1 MNAIVSKISGKEYN
15 MKELKIAST
24 DGKNKLHVYC
34 WEPSVSPVAI
44 LQISHGMVEHLGR
57 YDEFARF
64 MADRGV
70 IVIGNDHLG
79 HGLTA
84 KEGDHGFFGAEK
96 SKTVV
101 DDLYEV
107 TKYAKTTYGGNLPY
121 FLFGH
126 SMGSFMARRYIM
138 TYGGELTGVI
148 ISGTG
153 SQPAAA
159 LFGGKLIANIT
170 GLLKGERHK
179 PKLIKQIAFGSYLKR
194 IENPKSKSDWLSK
207 DEEIVKKY
215 DSDKFCT
222 FDFTVD
228 GYKTLF
234 DSISFIQKK
243 ENIEKIPNNLPILF
257 ISGTEDPVGNYG
269 KDVESVYDTYDKAGV
284 NDIEMLLYH
293 DGRHEML
300 NEIEREGVFED
311 VYEWVENHIK

>member
-1 MNAIVSKISGKEYN
+1 

-24 DGKNKLHVYC
+24 DGKNKLHVYV
-34 WEPSVSPVAI
+34 WEPKENPVAI

-64 MADRGV
+64 LADRGI

-84 KEGDHGFFGAEK
+84 EEGDLGFFGAEK

-107 TKYAKTTYGGNLPY
+107 TKYAKKTYGSELPF

-138 TYGGELTGVI
+138 TYGSELTGVI

-153 SQPAAA
+153 SQPSLA
-159 LFGGKLIANIT
+159 LVGGKLIANIT
-170 GLLKGERHK
+170 ALIKGERHK

-207 DEEIVKKY
+207 DEEIVRKY
-215 DSDKFCT
+215 DNDKFCT

-243 ENIEKIPNNLPILF
+243 ENIEKIPKNLPILF

-269 KDVESVYDTYDKAGV
+269 KDVESVYDIYDKVGV
-284 NDIEMLLYH
+284 SDIEMMLYH

-311 VYEWVENHIK
+311 VYEWVSNHIK